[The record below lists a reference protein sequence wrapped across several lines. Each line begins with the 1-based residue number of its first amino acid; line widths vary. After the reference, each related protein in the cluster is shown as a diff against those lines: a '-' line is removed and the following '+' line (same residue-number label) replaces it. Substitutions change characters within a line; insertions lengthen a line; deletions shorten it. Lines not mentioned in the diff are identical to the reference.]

1 MSVELN
7 ILDRLKALQH
17 QPNHEHLLGCSI
29 CPHYDVCGG
38 ISPNEPIFSC
48 RELCPC
54 TRGEPCNAVCP
65 KHLSNF
71 VRYLREIDG
80 FDLQRL
86 PRLSRLPSSDVAAY
100 APLIYRWNR
109 RQTPVQATTVAVPMA
124 MLFSHRTGKR
134 RFQSCGELLNRFRV
148 STTAQLVISG
158 VDEDARV
165 ENYWGMARDAGIV
178 TSLKSLNPALVTVP
192 NFSLLS
198 NVPRHDN
205 LANMKRIAIA
215 WHELIEAGVQT
226 ALHVNA
232 RTEHDWHRWNDFVRE
247 REEVQWI
254 SFEFGTGAR
263 VNHRGDWYAQQLC
276 EVAKNAGRP
285 LRIAIRGS
293 MHLSVLR
300 ESFERVLVI
309 DSTPYHKTL
318 HRQRARVMPSGEV
331 RWHRGFTLKGQ
342 LIDHLL
348 QDNLD
353 AVQASQIQTACK
365 SATQRA
371 VA

>member
-1 MSVELN
+1 MSVKLN

-17 QPNHEHLLGCSI
+17 QPNREHLLGCSV
-29 CPHYDVCGG
+29 CPHFDVCGG

-54 TRGEPCNAVCP
+54 TRGEPCNGVCP
-65 KHLSNF
+65 KHLSNY

-80 FDLQRL
+80 FDFHHL
-86 PRLSRLPSSDVAAY
+86 PKLSRLPSSDVAPY

-109 RQTPVQATTVAVPMA
+109 RQTPLKTTTVAVPMA
-124 MLFSHRTGKR
+124 MLFSHRTGKS
-134 RFQSCGELLNRFRV
+134 RFQSRDELLTRFRV
-148 STTAQLVISG
+148 APTAQLVISG

-165 ENYWGMARDAGIV
+165 ESYWGLARDAGIV
-178 TSLKSLNPALVTVP
+178 TSLKHLNPALVTVP

-215 WHELIEAGVQT
+215 WQELMEAGVPT

-232 RTEHDWHRWNDFVRE
+232 RTEHDWERWSDFIHRRD
-247 REEVQWI
+247 EVEWI

-276 EVAKNAGRP
+276 QMAQNAGRP
-285 LRIAIRGS
+285 MRIAVRGA
-293 MHLSVLR
+293 MHLDALR

-318 HRQRARVMPSGEV
+318 HRQRASLTPSGKL
-331 RWHRGFTLKGQ
+331 RWHRGFTLLEQ
-342 LIDHLL
+342 LLDDLL
-348 QDNLD
+348 QHNHDLTLAEQGYAFSSSMKHRD
-353 AVQASQIQTACK
+353 
-365 SATQRA
+365 

>member
-1 MSVELN
+1 MSVKLN
-7 ILDRLKALQH
+7 ILERLKALQH
-17 QPNHEHLLGCSI
+17 QPGREHLLGCSI
-29 CPHYDVCGG
+29 CPHFQVCGG
-38 ISPNEPIFSC
+38 ISPTEPMFSC

-80 FDLQRL
+80 FDLNHL
-86 PRLSRLPSSDVAAY
+86 PRLNRLPSNDVAAY
-100 APLIYRWNR
+100 APLIDRWNR
-109 RQTPVQATTVAVPMA
+109 RNAPLKTSTVAVPMR
-124 MLFSHRTGKR
+124 MLFSHRTGKSA
-134 RFQSCGELLNRFRV
+134 FQSRDELLKRFLV
-148 STTAQLVISG
+148 SSNAQLVISG

-165 ENYWGMARDAGIV
+165 ENYWGLARDAGIV
-178 TSLKSLNPALVTVP
+178 ASLKSLNPALVTVP

-215 WHELIEAGVQT
+215 WHELIEEGVPT

-232 RTEHDWHRWNDFVRE
+232 RTERDWQRWSDFVRE
-247 REEVQWI
+247 REEVEWI

-263 VNHRGDWYAQQLC
+263 VNHRGDWFAQQLC
-276 EVAKNAGRP
+276 QMAQNAGRP
-285 LRIAIRGS
+285 LRIAIRGA
-293 MHLSVLR
+293 MHLTALR

-318 HRQRARVMPSGEV
+318 HRQRACLTPTGEV
-331 RWHRGFTLKGQ
+331 RWRRGFTLSEQ
-342 LIDHLL
+342 LLDDLL
-348 QDNLD
+348 QHNLD
-353 AVQASQIQTACK
+353 LLI
-365 SATQRA
+365 RA
-371 VA
+371 